1 MARFICFTI
10 RGSKVVYHLHQSPV
24 GCWIKCFNDLKSFLT
39 VWSLRK
45 IRAAVVTSSSVGLTA
60 RSVKVRLQRER
71 QVKHP
76 EALTSLLL
84 SSSLSLLMFE
94 KT

>member
-1 MARFICFTI
+1 MSRLLAA
-10 RGSKVVYHLHQSPV
+10 GLNVLY
-24 GCWIKCFNDLKSFLT
+24 DLKSFLT
-39 VWSLRK
+39 VWSLRE

-84 SSSLSLLMFE
+84 LLL
-94 KT
+94 